1 MWALAAANVSGVNN
15 LTMFILNITAL
26 IALLNPSLNPTCVL
40 LEEFEISNWRL
51 YALCGNF
58 YLVAH

>member
-1 MWALAAANVSGVNN
+1 MSGVNN
-15 LTMFILNITAL
+15 LTMLILDITAL

-51 YALCGNF
+51 YALSGSF
-58 YLVAH
+58 YLVAQ